1 MKLLSL
7 PITQIVVGAQHRKS
21 FDGASLEQLTQSVR
35 EQGVL
40 QPILVCQLDLGYHL
54 VAGERRLRAARA
66 AGHSE
71 IPAYALELE
80 GGQIALL
87 SAMENFNRVGL
98 NPLEEVEAVLVVCAD
113 FLRLP
118 VEEVKAKLTTLRSK
132 PMAEFSEPLQAL
144 FSALGL
150 GNWKSFVVNR
160 LPLLKMPSEL
170 KQAVAQGTLA
180 YTKARKLSRV
190 KDETARSDLLEQV
203 VTDGISNLD
212 LHKKV
217 AAMAQKE
224 KDPQAEDPVATA
236 PETLRR
242 EFGALS
248 RSNFEALTPVV
259 RKRVRRMLRE
269 VADLIKAEQVAQSP

>member
-40 QPILVCQLDLGYHL
+40 QPILVCQVDLGYHL

-66 AGHSE
+66 VGHSE

-150 GNWKSFVVNR
+150 GNWKSFVLT
-160 LPLLKMPSEL
+160 LPTDEAGGFLEGIRCSPS
-170 KQAVAQGTLA
+170 
-180 YTKARKLSRV
+180 
-190 KDETARSDLLEQV
+190 D
-203 VTDGISNLD
+203 
-212 LHKKV
+212 
-217 AAMAQKE
+217 
-224 KDPQAEDPVATA
+224 
-236 PETLRR
+236 
-242 EFGALS
+242 
-248 RSNFEALTPVV
+248 V
-259 RKRVRRMLRE
+259 RNV
-269 VADLIKAEQVAQSP
+269 P